1 MTFRGHI
8 KDGKVVVDDRIDLPN
23 GTEVDISLSE
33 RAETSRKRRKPAKGA
48 TSKAK
53 KSVAKRGRSSESAT
67 LLDRYSAI
75 VGIAEDLPR
84 DLAEQ
89 HDHYARGTR
98 KRR

>member
-23 GTEVDISLSE
+23 GTEVDIRLSE
-33 RAETSRKRRKPAKGA
+33 RAEPRRKRRKPSDGK
-48 TSKAK
+48 TSK
-53 KSVAKRGRSSESAT
+53 VNKRGRSSKGVT
-67 LLDRYSAI
+67 LLERYSGI
-75 VGIAEDLPR
+75 VGIAKDLPK

>member
-1 MTFRGHI
+1 MTLRGHI
-8 KDGKVVVDDRIDLPN
+8 KDGKVVVDDKIDLPN

-33 RAETSRKRRKPAKGA
+33 RAEPSGKRRKPSTGA
-48 TSKAK
+48 ASKAEK
-53 KSVAKRGRSSESAT
+53 PATKRGRSSKSPT
-67 LLDRYSAI
+67 PLDRYSAI
-75 VGIAEDLPR
+75 VGTAKDLPK